1 MSIYFGDPTLRVGSQ
16 AFSESSNRLTSLPGP
31 PRRGGKENPGVLI
44 ISQINFQFK
53 SKNIMIQPQS
63 YLNVADNSGAK
74 KLMCIRVLGVN
85 QQQFATIGDIIIAVV
100 KDALPNMSIK
110 KSDIVQAV
118 IVRTCKSIRRDNG
131 MIIRFDDN
139 AAVIINKERNPRGT
153 RVFGPIARELRDR
166 QFTKIVSLAPEV
178 V

>member
-1 MSIYFGDPTLRVGSQ
+1 
-16 AFSESSNRLTSLPGP
+16 
-31 PRRGGKENPGVLI
+31 
-44 ISQINFQFK
+44 
-53 SKNIMIQPQS
+53 MIQPQS

-118 IVRTCKSIRRDNG
+118 IVRTCKSIRRENG